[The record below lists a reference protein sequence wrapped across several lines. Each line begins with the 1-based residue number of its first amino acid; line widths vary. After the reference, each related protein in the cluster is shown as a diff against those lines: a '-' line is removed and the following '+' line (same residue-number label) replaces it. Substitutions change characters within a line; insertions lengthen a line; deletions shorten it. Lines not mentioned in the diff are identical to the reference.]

1 MLKRFFDFVSDES
14 GATAIEYAMI
24 SSGVGMVVLAG
35 VDAAG
40 KAVNETFGKATLALG
55 GSSNSAPVS
64 GMPAPAEGGFA
75 DAPMAVSV
83 SID

>member
-1 MLKRFFDFVSDES
+1 MLKRFDFVSDES
-14 GATAIEYAMI
+14 GATAIGYMI

-55 GSSNSAPVS
+55 GSSDSAPVS